1 MKFFN
6 YIIILLIWI
15 CNFIYSQTG
24 YLRGTISG
32 KDSVL
37 TGANILI
44 MNSELGAVSGPGGKY
59 LIENIPA
66 GKQKVR
72 ISAVGYKTDTL
83 EIQILSGKTSELNC
97 RLSETVVEVS
107 EIEVFG
113 NRTQQQKDT
122 RTSLLSLK
130 PATAGVLPG
139 DVQDVMRALQSLPG
153 VLAVNDFSSQLIIR
167 GSGPDQNLI
176 VMDDIEVFNPYR
188 LYGVISM
195 FNPEAVSDISLITGG
210 FPARYGDRLSAVLD
224 VTNREG
230 TKSRFFKGNLNV
242 SIVDAN
248 LVIEG
253 KNPFNISGS
262 WLINSRRTYYDLIIE
277 PFVKKA
283 GLVDDN
289 TAFPNF
295 YDFQTKLSFGPFNG
309 HRFLING
316 IFSRDGVNIISGN
329 NRSTPDSVSVNDKT
343 KNDLAGIA
351 WHYSPSEKFLSK
363 FIVSW
368 YRNAG
373 DSGIEAELLDPSIE
387 RDRFQNALP
396 DTLAPYLIN
405 FGVTSTYGFRKY
417 SFDDKIFIGWN
428 ENEFEAGAGFDLMQ
442 TRIDLQFN
450 VNPELY
456 AILEGNPNFTAVL
469 NNLADISNYSRSRFY
484 VQNNFKLSSALYIQP
499 GIRFDYYSILKK
511 YYFAPRISLSYAFN
525 NVTTLRAAWGI
536 YYQSPGYEKIR
547 DENVLLDLSNRYA
560 GDLKA
565 EKATH
570 YILSIERWLNE
581 EWRVKFETYY
591 KKFDNLIVPEVVTGT
606 GFHTEPVPGKDP
618 RFIDGWTR
626 PVPVPIDSITQVPVN
641 NSFGEAFGLEFL
653 LEKKNIFGLNKFSG
667 WLSYSLAWANRYE
680 DGFIIPFRFDQRNT
694 LNVVLDYNLN
704 DWFTVGLRFQ
714 FGSGF
719 PYSKPVGIKPRII
732 LVDENADGKSD
743 TPEIVTGRNYADPAT
758 GPVVLYDIDFGS
770 RNNYYAARKPDYQ
783 RLDLRFTFAA
793 DIWNYNWNFY
803 IDIINVYNRTN
814 VLTYDYFVTPDL
826 KLGQKAT
833 GMFPILPT
841 FGFNVKL

>member
-6 YIIILLIWI
+6 YIILILVWI
-15 CNFIYSQTG
+15 CNFIYPQTG
-24 YLRGTISG
+24 NLTGIISG
-32 KDSVL
+32 KDSVIS
-37 TGANILI
+37 GANILI
-44 MNSELGAVSGPGGKY
+44 IDSESGAVSGSNGKY
-59 LIENIPA
+59 FIENIPA

-83 EIQILSGKTSELNC
+83 TIQIYTGKTTELNC
-97 RLSETVVEVS
+97 RLDETVVEVTEV
-107 EIEVFG
+107 EIFG
-113 NRTQQQKDT
+113 NRTQKQNDT
-122 RTSLLSLK
+122 RTSLLSLR
-130 PATAGVLPG
+130 PATAGILPG
-139 DVQDVMRALQSLPG
+139 AVQDVMRALQSLPG

-224 VTNREG
+224 ITNREG
-230 TKSRFFKGNLNV
+230 TRSSYFKGNLNA

-248 LVIEG
+248 LVLEG
-253 KNPFNISGS
+253 KNPFNINGS
-262 WLINSRRTYYDLIIE
+262 WLFNSRRTYYDLIIE

-283 GLVDDN
+283 GLVDNN

-295 YDFQTKLSFGPFNG
+295 YDFQTKLTFGPFNG
-309 HRFLING
+309 HRILLNG
-316 IFSRDGVNIISGN
+316 IFSRDGVNIVSGDK
-329 NRSTPDSVSVNDKT
+329 RSTPDSVAVNDRT
-343 KNDLAGIA
+343 NNDLAGIA
-351 WHYSPSEKFLSK
+351 WHYSPSEKLLNK

-396 DTLAPYLIN
+396 DTLAPYLIG
-405 FGVTSTYGFRKY
+405 FGVTSAYGFRKY
-417 SFDDKIFIGWN
+417 SFDDKFFYNWN
-428 ENEFEAGAGFDLMQ
+428 KNEFEAGAGFDLMQ
-442 TRIDLQFN
+442 TRIDFQFN
-450 VNPELY
+450 INPELR
-456 AILEGNPNFTAVL
+456 AILETNPNFTAVL
-469 NNLADISNYSRSRFY
+469 NNLADTRNYSRSRFY
-484 VQNNFKLSSALYIQP
+484 VQNNFKLSSSLYFQP
-499 GIRFDYYSILKK
+499 GIRFDYYNILGK
-511 YYFAPRISLSYAFN
+511 YYIAPRLSLSYAFD

-536 YYQSPGYEKIR
+536 YYQSPGYEKLR
-547 DENVLLDLSNRYA
+547 DENFLLDFNSIYTKNLQ
-560 GDLKA
+560 A

-570 YILSIERWLNE
+570 YVLSLERWLNE
-581 EWRVKFETYY
+581 EWRIKFETYY
-591 KKFDNLIVPEVVTGT
+591 KKFDDLIVPEVVTGT
-606 GFHTEPVPGKDP
+606 GFYTEPVPGKDP
-618 RFIDGWTR
+618 RFKDGWTR
-626 PVPVPIDSITQVPVN
+626 PISVQVDSTTQVPVN
-641 NSFGEAFGLEFL
+641 NSYGEAYGFEFL
-653 LEKKNIFGLNKFSG
+653 LEKKNIVGLNKLSG

-680 DGFIIPFRFDQRNT
+680 DGYIIPFRFDQRHT
-694 LNVVLDYNLN
+694 INVVLDYKLN
-704 DWFTVGLRFQ
+704 DWFMIGLRFQ

-719 PYSKPVGIKPRII
+719 PYTKPVGIKPRII
-732 LVDENADGKSD
+732 LVDENGDGKPD
-743 TPEIVTGRNYADPAT
+743 TPEIVTGRNYTDPST
-758 GPVVLYDIDFGS
+758 GPVVLYDIDFGN
-770 RNNYYAARKPDYQ
+770 RNNYYGARKPDYH

-793 DIWNYNWNFY
+793 HFWSYDWNFY